1 MRDYVLEMS
10 AMPSI
15 GVPPDY
21 CWVIDMMHIVDGDL
35 NTSTIDIPPE
45 AVADLEFLSL
55 TLQGSNMTFDEKLDL
70 VLNIPQLQS
79 VYGDNIVRNDNMEIT
94 ASRCYLYTRDFDL
107 DDVQAQVNL
116 LFDQRSIS
124 ESQPINQ
131 QPEHRDNWAFFTYSN
146 LFSYW

>member
-1 MRDYVLEMS
+1 MEMS
-10 AMPSI
+10 AMPAI
-15 GVPPDY
+15 GAPPDY
-21 CWVIDMMHIVDGDL
+21 CWVIDMLQIIDGNMDSSNIV
-35 NTSTIDIPPE
+35 IPEE
-45 AVADLEFLSL
+45 AREGLLILSS
-55 TLQGSNMTFDEKLDL
+55 TLQGSDLTFDEKLDL
-70 VLNIPQLQS
+70 ILNIPQLQS

-107 DDVQAQVNL
+107 DNVQSQVDL

-131 QPEHRDNWAFFTYSN
+131 KPEHRENWAFFTYSN